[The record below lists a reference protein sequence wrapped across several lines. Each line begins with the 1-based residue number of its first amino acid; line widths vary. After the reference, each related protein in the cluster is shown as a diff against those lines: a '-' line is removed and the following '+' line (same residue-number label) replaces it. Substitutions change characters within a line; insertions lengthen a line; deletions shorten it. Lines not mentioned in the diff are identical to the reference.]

1 MFDVIKEISISEKE
15 FTEPNY
21 KRLQKALVYMENNL
35 IDPDRGLY
43 LTVGSLIEIN
53 NIITSSNNIILR
65 KVNVK
70 TYGFDK
76 MFKDKELIDQLYLYK
91 LDQIIHQ
98 FTERKITYTKF
109 YSILLNKINP
119 FYDRN
124 GRTCKILFAN
134 DDIIRQNI

>member
-1 MFDVIKEISISEKE
+1 
-15 FTEPNY
+15 
-21 KRLQKALVYMENNL
+21 MENNL
-35 IDPDRGLY
+35 IDPDCGLY

-124 GRTCKILFAN
+124 GRTCLLMMLMILFAN